1 MSQPIASE
9 KPAFFSTKHS
19 NLVLAIVMLGTMMGA
34 LDSTI
39 VLLAFPVIND
49 SLHSDLAT
57 SLWIILAY
65 LLILAVATT
74 QMGRIGDI
82 YGRSRIFNL
91 GFVIFTVGSA
101 LCGFSPH
108 IYPLIAFRCVQA
120 AGGAIM
126 QATSGAIIADYFPRE
141 KRGKAY
147 GYNSLGFTSGAMLG
161 IVLATRNGTSP
172 GGRTAGPI
180 ASTTT
185 DRLIVAALATAMARP
200 RCSASAAVSMDAK

>member
-1 MSQPIASE
+1 MHVYKIRKLTVLKRGNLMSQPQRQS
-9 KPAFFSTKHS
+9 KPTSFSPRHS
-19 NLVLAIVMLGTMMGA
+19 NIVLAVVMLGTMMGA

-91 GFVIFTVGSA
+91 GFIIFTSRLGTLRFFTSHLPAHRVSRCASSGWSHNASHQRSHNSGLFPQRKTRQSLRLQFTWVTPAA
-101 LCGFSPH
+101 LCW
-108 IYPLIAFRCVQA
+108 A
-120 AGGAIM
+120 
-126 QATSGAIIADYFPRE
+126 
-141 KRGKAY
+141 
-147 GYNSLGFTSGAMLG
+147 
-161 IVLATRNGTSP
+161 
-172 GGRTAGPI
+172 
-180 ASTTT
+180 
-185 DRLIVAALATAMARP
+185 
-200 RCSASAAVSMDAK
+200 